1 MFTLPT
7 ITKNK
12 EAFTGETTQKAF
24 EKQGFAFMTFY
35 VSRNQIGVEVE
46 GFCAANHYTIRK
58 NRQALRSNNMF
69 IERFVNNC
77 ESKDI
82 LLFIIKALESGVVF
96 VDADDK
102 VRAQLI
108 HSKTSLYSKAG
119 QIAARKKSLQYCLTK
134 EAEGTIQPD
143 MLNAW
148 IVNHKAQIELLKSL

>member
-12 EAFTGETTQKAF
+12 EAFQGETTQKAF

-46 GFCAANHYTIRK
+46 GFCAANHYTIKK
-58 NRQALRSNNMF
+58 NRQAIRSNNMF

-77 ESKDI
+77 ESKEV
-82 LLFIIKALESGVVF
+82 LLFIIKALEAGVVF

-102 VRAQLI
+102 VLARLI
-108 HSKTSLYSKAG
+108 QSKTSLYSKAG
-119 QIAARKKSLQYCLTK
+119 QIAARMKSLEYCLTQEAK
-134 EAEGTIQPD
+134 EVIQPGI
-143 MLNAW
+143 LKSW
-148 IVNHKAQIELLKSL
+148 IEEHKAQIQLLESL